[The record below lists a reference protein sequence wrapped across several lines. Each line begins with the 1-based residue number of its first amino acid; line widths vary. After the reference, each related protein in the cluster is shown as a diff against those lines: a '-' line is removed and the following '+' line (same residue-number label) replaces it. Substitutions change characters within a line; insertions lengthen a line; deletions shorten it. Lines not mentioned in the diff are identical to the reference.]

1 MKNKILN
8 SGFGIGNVIFVAAL
22 IIALPL
28 RIYQY
33 SSGVIEPV
41 TGFFATNDFSVY
53 VLYGVI
59 ALAAVASVA
68 LGFVN
73 RKKLAYET
81 SAQKNPLLG
90 TASAI
95 AALSIILDAV
105 FNINIIGT
113 LETGVTSAQ
122 PSTEKTAYYVVI
134 AQAIVS
140 LLAALFFA
148 VLCIN
153 SFMGKT
159 LASELR
165 ILSLTPVLW
174 TMLRMVS
181 RFMRTIS
188 FVRVSELMFEMFMLA
203 FLIMFFMNFA
213 QCNSK
218 VNDENCAWKLAAYG
232 LPAALLALVCF
243 VPREILLL
251 AGKGDIIYT
260 ESVTEFSDLAAALFV
275 IATVLTKLTVKAPE
289 STDAESSD
297 STVPETDDASVNE
310 ITEQKT
316 EE

>member
-8 SGFGIGNVIFVAAL
+8 SGFGIGNIIFIAAL

-41 TGFFATNDFSVY
+41 TGFFTANNFSVY
-53 VLYGVI
+53 ALYAVV
-59 ALAAVASVA
+59 ALAAVAVVA
-68 LGFVN
+68 LGFIN
-73 RKKLAYET
+73 RKKLVYEIG
-81 SAQKNPLLG
+81 AQKNPLLG

-105 FNINIIGT
+105 FSLNIVGT
-113 LETGVTSAQ
+113 LETGVTETTA
-122 PSTEKTAYYVVI
+122 STGHTTYYVVI
-134 AQAIVS
+134 AQAVFS

-165 ILSLTPVLW
+165 ILSLAPVIW
-174 TMLRMVS
+174 TMLRMVV

-188 FVRVSELMFEMFMLA
+188 FIRVSELMFEMFMLA

-232 LPAALLALVCF
+232 LPAALLALICF
-243 VPREILLL
+243 VPRMILLIV
-251 AGKGDIIYT
+251 GKSDIIYT
-260 ESVTEFSDLAAALFV
+260 ESVTEFSDLATALFV
-275 IATVLTKLTVKAPE
+275 VATVLTKLTVINPKQKPL
-289 STDAESSD
+289 AEAD
-297 STVPETDDASVNE
+297 TAANE
-310 ITEQKT
+310 ITE
-316 EE
+316 

>member
-59 ALAAVASVA
+59 ALAMAASIG
-68 LGFVN
+68 LGFIN
-73 RKKLAYET
+73 RKKLTYEIN
-81 SAQKNPLLG
+81 AQKNPLLG

-105 FNINIIGT
+105 FTLNVVGT
-113 LETGVTSAQ
+113 IEAGAAASAEQ
-122 PSTEKTAYYVVI
+122 TAYYVVI
-134 AQAIVS
+134 AQAVFS
-140 LLAALFFA
+140 LLSALFFA

-165 ILSLTPVLW
+165 LLSLAPVLW
-174 TMLRMVS
+174 AMLRMVS

-188 FVRVSELMFEMFMLA
+188 FVRVSELLFEMFMLA

-232 LPAALLALVCF
+232 LPAALLALLCF

-251 AGKGDIIYT
+251 VGKREILYG
-260 ESVTEFSDLAAALFV
+260 ESVTEFSDLAVALFI
-275 IATVLTKLTVKAPE
+275 IATVLTKLTVKSSEAAV
-289 STDAESSD
+289 AENAEISADVNAAEASD
-297 STVPETDDASVNE
+297 TASNE
-310 ITEQKT
+310 ISE
-316 EE
+316 